1 MQRFVAIAGCLTAIL
16 AGGAARAES
25 AIVAVASNF
34 TSVAEELA
42 AAFKIEAGHDL
53 VLSFGASGALY
64 AQITQ
69 AAPFDV
75 FLSAD
80 AARPARAVADGFGV
94 EGSSFTYAIGKLV
107 LLSSGADITDGEAAL
122 KGGDYQKLSIAD
134 PVTAP
139 YGAAALQV
147 LDRLGIAAEVT
158 PKLVTGA
165 NIAQALQFVETGNAE
180 LGFVAASQVGETP
193 ATQVWMVPAELY
205 LPILQDAVLLKNGAD
220 NPAATGFLDYLRS
233 DAGKAIITAGGYGV
247 E

>member
-1 MQRFVAIAGCLTAIL
+1 MNRSLAIAGCLTATL
-16 AGGAARAES
+16 LGGAAQAES

-34 TSVAEELA
+34 TAVAEELA
-42 AAFKIEAGHDL
+42 AAFKAETGHDL

-80 AARPARAVADGFGV
+80 AARPAKAEADGFAVAGT
-94 EGSSFTYAIGKLV
+94 SFTYAIGKLV
-107 LLSSGADITDGEAAL
+107 LLSAGADITDGEAAL
-122 KGGDYQKLSIAD
+122 RRGDYKKLSIAD

-193 ATQVWMVPAELY
+193 ATQLWLVPAAFY
-205 LPILQDAVLLKNGAD
+205 APILQDAVLLRTGEA
-220 NPAATGFLDYLRS
+220 NPAASAFLDYLKS